1 MMGIAI
7 WHFTVFLP
15 DHFYGGIVGAFLAAI
30 AGAVIV
36 GLIANGIAVPGRHDT
51 HIAQA
56 LLAIPGAL
64 LGLAASYLYG
74 ARLEDAPA
82 ARRA

>member
-1 MMGIAI
+1 
-7 WHFTVFLP
+7 
-15 DHFYGGIVGAFLAAI
+15 VGAFLCAI
-30 AGAVIV
+30 AGAVVV
-36 GLIANGIAVPGRHDT
+36 GLIANGVTVPGRHDT

-64 LGLAASYLYG
+64 LGLAACYLYG
-74 ARLEDAPA
+74 SRAGGAAE